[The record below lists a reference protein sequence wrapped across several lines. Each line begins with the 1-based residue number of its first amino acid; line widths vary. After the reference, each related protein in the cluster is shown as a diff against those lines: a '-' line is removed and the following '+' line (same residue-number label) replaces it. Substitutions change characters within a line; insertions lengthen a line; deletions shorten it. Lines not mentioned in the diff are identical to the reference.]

1 MVTNIDVNTKKF
13 FLIKSPRD
21 IQQIGLFGRQL
32 NNTQFLKNS
41 YKLATK
47 TLWSVTDRS
56 GSKNIGR
63 LKLMLQYGFNRTS
76 RFLSSP
82 SEGC

>member
-1 MVTNIDVNTKKF
+1 MVTNIDVNTKKS

-32 NNTQFLKNS
+32 NNTQFLKDS

-47 TLWSVTDRS
+47 NPLVS
-56 GSKNIGR
+56 
-63 LKLMLQYGFNRTS
+63 Y
-76 RFLSSP
+76 
-82 SEGC
+82 